1 MDRFRTSPL
10 SVSCPSWTAST
21 VLCHHAARSPS
32 CPSHARNAE
41 HNSVKGMHSQ
51 SSMHAHSQHAFPLRL
66 IPCASDAKC
75 SAVHAGPCRSREQL
89 SHTVHHVVNGATAFS
104 ACIIALLSP
113 TNVQQLRLPQ
123 LTSSGRHR
131 QRPAEPKPK
140 LYYPNISHYTTV
152 TKLYMIAPV
161 FPFRCFF
168 ELRLLVNVFLK
179 LPQLKLDFLRHTP

>member
-1 MDRFRTSPL
+1 M
-10 SVSCPSWTAST
+10 
-21 VLCHHAARSPS
+21 
-32 CPSHARNAE
+32 
-41 HNSVKGMHSQ
+41 
-51 SSMHAHSQHAFPLRL
+51 
-66 IPCASDAKC
+66 
-75 SAVHAGPCRSREQL
+75 QL

>member
-21 VLCHHAARSPS
+21 VLCQHAARSPS
-32 CPSHARNAE
+32 CPSHARNAG
-41 HNSVKGMHSQ
+41 HDSVKDMHSQ

-75 SAVHAGPCRSREQL
+75 LAAHAGPCRSRVQL

-113 TNVQQLRLPQ
+113 TTVQQLRPPTAYQQRQASAAARRAKAQAVLSQHFP
-123 LTSSGRHR
+123 LYHR
-131 QRPAEPKPK
+131 
-140 LYYPNISHYTTV
+140 N
-152 TKLYMIAPV
+152 
-161 FPFRCFF
+161 
-168 ELRLLVNVFLK
+168 
-179 LPQLKLDFLRHTP
+179 